1 MQATEVT
8 FNARIQRLLGEQ
20 GQIARDIDPLL
31 ERQGEAA
38 LEERSLLSMMQIMAS
53 GTRMAFDRKTHRQ
66 GWRRFNRL
74 QYTYLAAHLLEG
86 RDPERIT
93 EAVVEH
99 LEGAREVMEQVW
111 GRAEWLRLSQQV
123 EVSIQQFDE
132 RLQRLL
138 NVSLGPE
145 RFEELASR
153 PIATFSPADIA
164 LVSEVLGKRLQNE

>member
-31 ERQGEAA
+31 DRLNEAV
-38 LEERSLLSMMQIMAS
+38 LEERNLLSLMQIMAS
-53 GTRMAFDRKTHRQ
+53 GTKMAFDRKTHQQ
-66 GWRRFNRL
+66 GWRRYNRL

-111 GRAEWLRLSQQV
+111 GRAEWLRLTQQV
-123 EVSIQQFDE
+123 EVSFQQFDE
-132 RLQRLL
+132 RLQKLL
-138 NVSLGPE
+138 IDSLGRE
-145 RFEELASR
+145 RFEELAAR
-153 PIATFSPADIA
+153 PINTFSPADI
-164 LVSEVLGKRLQNE
+164 